1 MADAI
6 EAGEV
11 AVRLE
16 GEKLRGGFALVRTR
30 MGGNPKNW
38 LLIKMK
44 DADADPRRNPVEDE
58 PASVLTGRTIEK
70 ILEEEGTL

>member
-1 MADAI
+1 M
-6 EAGEV
+6 
-11 AVRLE
+11 
-16 GEKLRGGFALVRTR
+16 VRTR

-58 PASVLTGRTIEK
+58 AASVLTGRTIEE
-70 ILEEEGTL
+70 ILEEEGTR